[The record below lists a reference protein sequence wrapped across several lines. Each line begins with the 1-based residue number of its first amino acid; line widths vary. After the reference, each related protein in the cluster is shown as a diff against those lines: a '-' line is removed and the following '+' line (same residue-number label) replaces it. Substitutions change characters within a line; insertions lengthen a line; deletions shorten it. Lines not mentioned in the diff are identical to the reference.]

1 MAVPK
6 KRRSKSKKRLKKQ
19 CWIKKAETQAKIA
32 YSLYKSIAKEKS
44 VTSSTFSE

>member
-6 KRRSKSKKRLKKQ
+6 KRRSKSKKRFRKQ

-32 YSLYKSIAKEKS
+32 YSLYKVRTKEKNLN
-44 VTSSTFSE
+44 TQ